1 MWLTPSH
8 GDYDEACYY
17 YSYCTGNYLSIKSNI
32 FLGQSLWPN
41 PLIIHMYQ
49 YIQLCTKSVHWQVDY
64 TAFSDI
70 KVIPRALKFIIHT
83 KPGPGPSVQESD
95 NGLLTKDGLPK

>member
-1 MWLTPSH
+1 M
-8 GDYDEACYY
+8 
-17 YSYCTGNYLSIKSNI
+17 
-32 FLGQSLWPN
+32 
-41 PLIIHMYQ
+41 
-49 YIQLCTKSVHWQVDY
+49 DY
-64 TAFSDI
+64 TAFSDM